1 MNLVELLSNHD
12 VQKLLAAVGGC
23 SGILGFGLK
32 WLLPS
37 FRKVV
42 AGDVSRAEKELQA
55 ALRDEEKALA
65 TPNKDDDIRTH
76 NASVAAKKVLVA
88 KQRLLEAVSAV
99 PAGE

>member
-1 MNLVELLSNHD
+1 MLDLLANPD
-12 VQKLLAAVGGC
+12 VQKLLGLGAGC
-23 SGILGFGLK
+23 GTALGFALK

-37 FRKVV
+37 FKKVI

-55 ALRDEEKALA
+55 ALRAEAEAKKTAS
-65 TPNKDDDIRTH
+65 KDDDVAAH
-76 NASVAAKKVLVA
+76 NAAVAAKKVLVA